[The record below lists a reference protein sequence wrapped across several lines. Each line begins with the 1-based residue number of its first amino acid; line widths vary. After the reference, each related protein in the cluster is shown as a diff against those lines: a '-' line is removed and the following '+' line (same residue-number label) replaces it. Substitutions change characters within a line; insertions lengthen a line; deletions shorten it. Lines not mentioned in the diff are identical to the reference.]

1 MRRPILLFFLAT
13 TLRAQD
19 WPQWGRTSQHDGA
32 AAVTANGLDRIE
44 ATIVIDPLAE
54 DEKREDDDDLLVH
67 YPVPLVDGD
76 DLFLLEKGGVFVGHD
91 VPQTESWSV
100 KNVRRTAS
108 GYATRWMFTSDWMPP
123 NGLALVPYSTTRS
136 LLFRSSVPTPLTL
149 RAFR

>member
-1 MRRPILLFFLAT
+1 MPRIVFALLLLAS

-32 AAVTANGLDRIE
+32 AAVTVNGLDRIE
-44 ATIVIDPLAE
+44 ATIVIDPLVE
-54 DEKREDDDDLLVH
+54 DEKAADDDELIVH

-91 VPQTESWSV
+91 VPQTQTWSV

-123 NGLALVPYSTTRS
+123 PTAQRLMITSEGSAQS
-136 LLFRSSVPTPLTL
+136 SSVGHFGPSMPT
-149 RAFR
+149 